1 MIELSCQISV
11 DSGGKRYGRERGRGS
26 FGCRETIL
34 RVDLFRVAT
43 STAFPA
49 GVKEAQRQGP
59 MKEKKKTGYIM
70 EEFA

>member
-1 MIELSCQISV
+1 MIDLSCQISV
-11 DSGGKRYGRERGRGS
+11 DGGGKIHGSGRGS
-26 FGCRETIL
+26 FGCWETIL

-59 MKEKKKTGYIM
+59 MKEKKTG
-70 EEFA
+70 